1 MSEMTIQELVRSLS
15 REKRTLLC
23 ELLIEIIL
31 DSKKNELSNELV
43 MTILALWTENQLI
56 TMKNTLRLIKKS
68 YQVDPIATKILLSKM
83 ELIPFSQ
90 VIEVEALNG

>member
-1 MSEMTIQELVRSLS
+1 MSILDLVRTLS

-31 DSKKNELSNELV
+31 DSKNRVSYDLV
-43 MTILALWTENQLI
+43 LNILALWSDNQLI
-56 TMKNTLRLIKKS
+56 TLKNTMSLIKTS
-68 YQVDPIATKILLSKM
+68 YQVDPIATRILLSKM
-83 ELIPFSQ
+83 DLIPFSE

>member
-1 MSEMTIQELVRSLS
+1 MSEMTIQELVKSLS

>member
-1 MSEMTIQELVRSLS
+1 MSILDLVRALS

-31 DSKKNELSNELV
+31 DSKNRVSYDLV
-43 MTILALWTENQLI
+43 LNILALWSDNQLI
-56 TMKNTLRLIKKS
+56 TLKNTMSLIKTS
-68 YQVDPIATKILLSKM
+68 YQVDPIATRILLSKM
-83 ELIPFSQ
+83 DLIPFSQ

>member
-1 MSEMTIQELVRSLS
+1 MSEMTIQDLVKSLS

-43 MTILALWTENQLI
+43 MTILALWTENQVI

>member
-1 MSEMTIQELVRSLS
+1 MSIQDLVRTLS

-31 DSKKNELSNELV
+31 DSKNRVSYDLV
-43 MTILALWTENQLI
+43 LDILALWSDNQLI
-56 TMKNTLRLIKKS
+56 TMKNTMSLIKTS
-68 YQVDPIATKILLSKM
+68 YRVDPIATRILLSKM
-83 ELIPFSQ
+83 DLIPFSE

>member
-1 MSEMTIQELVRSLS
+1 MSILDLVRALS

-31 DSKKNELSNELV
+31 DSKNRVSYDLV
-43 MTILALWTENQLI
+43 LNILALWSDNQLI
-56 TMKNTLRLIKKS
+56 TLKNTMSLIKTS
-68 YQVDPIATKILLSKM
+68 YQVDPIATRILLSKM
-83 ELIPFSQ
+83 DLIPFSE

>member
-1 MSEMTIQELVRSLS
+1 MSIQDLVRTLS

-31 DSKKNELSNELV
+31 DSKNRVSYDLV
-43 MTILALWTENQLI
+43 LNILALWMENQLI
-56 TMKNTLRLIKKS
+56 TIKNTMSLIKTS
-68 YQVDPIATKILLSKM
+68 YKVDPIATRILLSKM
-83 ELIPFSQ
+83 DLIPFSE